1 MEPVVIVILLA
12 LAQYMVLAAL
22 VGRARVKY
30 GVRAPAITGN
40 EAFERVFRVHQN
52 TLENL
57 AIFIPAVW
65 IFAVYLRPGWAA
77 GLGAVFLLARIEYAR
92 GYITAADKRGIG
104 AGISGFVLITLVLG
118 GLIGVGRNF
127 L

>member
-1 MEPVVIVILLA
+1 
-12 LAQYMVLAAL
+12 
-22 VGRARVKY
+22 
-30 GVRAPAITGN
+30 
-40 EAFERVFRVHQN
+40 
-52 TLENL
+52 
-57 AIFIPAVW
+57 
-65 IFAVYLRPGWAA
+65 
-77 GLGAVFLLARIEYAR
+77 VFLLARIEYAR

>member
-57 AIFIPAVW
+57 VIFIPAVW
-65 IFAVYLRPGWAA
+65 IFAVYLSPGWAA